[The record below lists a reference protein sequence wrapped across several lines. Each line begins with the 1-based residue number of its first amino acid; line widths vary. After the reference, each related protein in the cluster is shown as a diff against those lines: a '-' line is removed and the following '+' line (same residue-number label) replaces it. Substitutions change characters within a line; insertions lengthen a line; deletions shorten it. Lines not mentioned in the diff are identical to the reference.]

1 MLKIHYPYIIRNEDL
16 YSRVQMNT
24 WSQVIQSRRMKWL
37 GHLIRMDER
46 APASIALQELSIKR
60 GKSKKGNKLTWIKLI
75 NNDLKQI
82 HENLHIFDSSLF
94 NLTQEREEW
103 NKITRMKFHGSVF
116 KMDGSNPGI

>member
-1 MLKIHYPYIIRNEDL
+1 
-16 YSRVQMNT
+16 
-24 WSQVIQSRRMKWL
+24 MKWL
-37 GHLIRMDER
+37 GHLMRMDER

-60 GKSKKGNKLTWIKLI
+60 GKNKKGNKLTWIKLI

-82 HENLHIFDSSLF
+82 NENLHIFDSSLF